1 MREGENGAYGTPLI
15 FWEEQK
21 VWRYPIL
28 LGKYEVGNYDYW
40 TNMVFVCLSEFTYQ
54 REHLF
59 FYFMGH
65 PKAHLSLYVT
75 QLTTFS
81 IQPTDPFLWCVF
93 YMMVGAKMQ
102 KWRVPRFSCPF
113 FKFITQS
120 LSVPSRD
127 FFPSGYLYQEN
138 RHPKRQTWRHNI
150 WEDCSR
156 LQTNQV
162 GPEQVK
168 TDGRRR
174 QNQLSLR
181 RQRPHMRNASNQ
193 IAFQLCAI
201 NPRCRIRCVWHF

>member
-1 MREGENGAYGTPLI
+1 MRAQDIERVGFLCMSDFSTSASPLCIKTQRWLRVPDDEGGNGAYGTPLI

-40 TNMVFVCLSEFTYQ
+40 TNMVFVCPSVFTYQ

-102 KWRVPRFSCPF
+102 KWRAPRFSCLF
-113 FKFITQS
+113 QIHHAITQCFS
-120 LSVPSRD
+120 NRFLLKEDMFSFLLRIKSR
-127 FFPSGYLYQEN
+127 
-138 RHPKRQTWRHNI
+138 
-150 WEDCSR
+150 
-156 LQTNQV
+156 
-162 GPEQVK
+162 
-168 TDGRRR
+168 
-174 QNQLSLR
+174 
-181 RQRPHMRNASNQ
+181 
-193 IAFQLCAI
+193 
-201 NPRCRIRCVWHF
+201 